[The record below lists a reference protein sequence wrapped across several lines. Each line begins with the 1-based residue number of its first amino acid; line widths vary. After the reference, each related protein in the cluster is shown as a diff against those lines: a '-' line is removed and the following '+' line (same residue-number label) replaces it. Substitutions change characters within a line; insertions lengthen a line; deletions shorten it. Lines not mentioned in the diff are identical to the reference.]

1 MPNKCIRVSS
11 ILCLLLCILL
21 CGCGPIDALNNKLK
35 EIENDYNLAK
45 SAKNKAQLTDDEW
58 SEVEDEIYANA
69 GFWSK
74 VGNNIMH
81 PIKWAQ
87 GKGATSYAS
96 THTDKAA
103 EVSQGKLDA
112 KEEVRKQKEKEEN
125 SRALKEWFSKNGK
138 VVVVALIIGVALI
151 MVFLFIFLMSRAKK
165 PQVKVV
171 AAPVEAKDIEAKEA
185 TVNYDKLLIAKC
197 EEKGLDC
204 NAVLEQYDGDARA
217 ACEGLMFS

>member
-1 MPNKCIRVSS
+1 MWSKWLRISCIMCAM
-11 ILCLLLCILL
+11 LFLL
-21 CGCGPIDALNNKLK
+21 GCSCNPINAVMD
-35 EIENDYNLAK
+35 EIEKLEEDYNLAK

-58 SEVEDEIYANA
+58 DEVEDEIYANA

-87 GKGATSYAS
+87 GKGASSYAS

-103 EVSQGKLDA
+103 KVSQGKLDA
-112 KEEVRKQKEKEEN
+112 KEEARKQKESEEN
-125 SRALKEWFSKNGK
+125 SKAFREWFSKNGK
-138 VVVVALIIGVALI
+138 TVVVVLILGAALV
-151 MVFLFIFLMSRAKK
+151 MVCLFMFLMSRAKK
-165 PQVKVV
+165 PQPRVG
-171 AAPVEAKDIEAKEA
+171 APKETKDTEAKEA